1 MSSWY
6 ILILFVLFLI
16 GIPIAFSMAG
26 ISAIS
31 IILTEKPITQIAQ
44 GMFSGIDSFP
54 LVAIPLFILA
64 GELMARGGMT
74 KRLVNFSNAVVGHFP
89 SGLAIVSVLA
99 CMLFAAI
106 TGSAIAATA
115 AVGGIM
121 IPIMQRE
128 GYDLKF
134 TAPLIAC
141 AGTIGPIIPPSIP
154 LLIYGT
160 SANVSIA
167 HLFIGGIVPGI
178 LMGIGLMLSSY
189 FIGKKRNYK
198 GREERAQLKEVLFTA
213 KDAILALLTP
223 VIIVGG
229 ILTGSFTP
237 TESAVVAVFYAWII
251 GMFVYRELNLKELWE
266 VFKKSALLTGQILI
280 IVSAAGLFTRL
291 LTINQVPQTVS
302 HVLVSFADSA
312 AILLLIINIILLIA
326 GTFIDTTSAIL
337 VFTPILMPAIHSFAI
352 DPVHFGVVMAVN
364 LSIGM
369 VTPPLGV
376 CLFVACSIGKM
387 SIKDMVFSKDLWI
400 FIGVLIIVLFLI
412 TYIPNLVL
420 SVVSIL
426 S

>member
-1 MSSWY
+1 M
-6 ILILFVLFLI
+6 
-16 GIPIAFSMAG
+16 GG

-31 IILTEKPITQIAQ
+31 ILLAERPITQIAQ
-44 GMFSGIDSFP
+44 GMFVGVDSFP

-74 KRLVNFSNAVVGHFP
+74 NRLVNFSNSVVGHLP
-89 SGLAIVSVLA
+89 SGLAVVSVVA
-99 CMLFAAI
+99 SMLFAAI

-121 IPIMQRE
+121 IPIMKKE

-167 HLFIGGIVPGI
+167 SLFIGGIVPGL
-178 LMGIGLMLSSY
+178 LMGIGLIIACLL
-189 FIGKKRNYK
+189 IGKKRNYK
-198 GREERAQLKEVLFTA
+198 GKEERAQWKEVLLTG

-229 ILTGSFTP
+229 ILSGSFTP
-237 TESAVVAVFYAWII
+237 TESAVIAVLYAWII
-251 GMFVYRELNLKELWE
+251 GMFVYRELKVNQIWDTL
-266 VFKKSALLTGQILI
+266 KKSAILTGQILI
-280 IVSAAGLFTRL
+280 IVAAAGLLTRL
-291 LTINQVPQTVS
+291 LTINQVPQSVS
-302 HVLVSFADSA
+302 SFLVSFADSPA
-312 AILLLIINIILLIA
+312 MLLLIINSILLVA

-337 VFTPILMPAIHSFAI
+337 VFTPILMPAVQSFGI
-352 DPVHFGVVMAVN
+352 DTVHFGVLMTVN
-364 LSIGM
+364 LSLGM

-387 SIKDMVFSKDLWI
+387 SIKEMVFSKDLWI
-400 FIGVLIIVLFLI
+400 FIGVLIFVLALI
-412 TYIPNLVL
+412 TYIPSLVL
-420 SVVSIL
+420 SAVKL
-426 S
+426 LT